1 MRNFFYSTIEWSR
14 LQRNRNLAIQGVFLF
29 FVIIFGLYLIFQAF
43 ELEISLSH
51 FSSRAGFGLSHT
63 FLTDYTSNDSRW
75 NAYFTGVIN
84 TIRVCLVA
92 ILLTTILGT
101 VMGVARLSKNFLI
114 SRIAWVY
121 VEILRNTP
129 LLIQIIFWQIIFL
142 QLPHISKAITFGSA
156 TAISNRGILVPWLS
170 PNNNDQ
176 LWLIFSIGQL
186 WLIFMGIIALASLS
200 LSYFFNKRED
210 KTGKK
215 ASISIRRGSKTLGFS
230 IGGNL
235 LGILIFGLIGIITFF
250 AFGQPL
256 GLDLPSTSQN
266 IKGTWLQ
273 TGGFELSPE
282 FAAILFALVIYTGTF
297 ITEIVR
303 GSIQALSRG
312 QTEAAQ
318 AIGLSN
324 YQVISLVVL
333 PQALRSIIPPLT
345 NQYLNLTKNSSLAV
359 VIAYPDLFM
368 VSRTIMNNS
377 GHALPVFFLI
387 LFTYLTLSLFISIVM
402 NLINRRVTR
411 IGT

>member
-1 MRNFFYSTIEWSR
+1 MRNFFYSTMQWSR

-101 VMGVARLSKNFLI
+101 IMGVARLSKNFLV
-114 SRIAWVY
+114 SRIAWIY
-121 VEILRNTP
+121 VEVLRNTP

-142 QLPHISKAITFGSA
+142 QLPHISKAITFGS
-156 TAISNRGILVPWLS
+156 TSAISNRGILLPWLS
-170 PNNNDQ
+170 TNTN
-176 LWLIFSIGQL
+176 GQL

-210 KTGKK
+210 KTGKR
-215 ASISIRRGSKTLGFS
+215 ASILGFS

-235 LGILIFGLIGIITFF
+235 LGILIFGLIGVITFF

-256 GLDLPSTSQN
+256 SLDLPLINQN
-266 IKGTWLQ
+266 TKGTWLQ
-273 TGGFELSPE
+273 SGGFELSPE
-282 FAAILFALVIYTGTF
+282 FSAILFALVIYTGTF

-303 GSIQALSRG
+303 GSIQALSKG

-324 YQVISLVVL
+324 YQVTSLVVL

>member
-1 MRNFFYSTIEWSR
+1 MRNLFYNTMQWGR

-92 ILLTTILGT
+92 ILLTTMLGT
-101 VMGVARLSKNFLI
+101 IMGVARLSKNFLI
-114 SRIAWVY
+114 SRIAWIY
-121 VEILRNTP
+121 VEVLRNTP

-142 QLPHISKAITFGSA
+142 QLPHISKAITFGS
-156 TAISNRGILVPWLS
+156 TSAISNRGILLPWMS
-170 PNNNDQ
+170 TNTN
-176 LWLIFSIGQL
+176 GQL

-210 KTGKK
+210 KTGKR
-215 ASISIRRGSKTLGFS
+215 ASILGFS

-235 LGILIFGLIGIITFF
+235 LGILIFGLIGVITFF

-256 GLDLPSTSQN
+256 SLDFPLIHQN
-266 IKGTWLQ
+266 TKGTWLQ
-273 TGGFELSPE
+273 SGGFELSPE
-282 FAAILFALVIYTGTF
+282 FSAILFALVIYTGTF

-303 GSIQALSRG
+303 GSIQALSKG

-324 YQVISLVVL
+324 YQVTSLVVL

>member
-1 MRNFFYSTIEWSR
+1 MQWSR

-101 VMGVARLSKNFLI
+101 IMGVARLSKNFLI
-114 SRIAWVY
+114 SRIAWIY
-121 VEILRNTP
+121 VEVLRNTP

-142 QLPHISKAITFGSA
+142 QLPHISKAITFGS
-156 TAISNRGILVPWLS
+156 TSAISNRGILLPWMS
-170 PNNNDQ
+170 TNTN
-176 LWLIFSIGQL
+176 GQL

-210 KTGKK
+210 KTGKR
-215 ASISIRRGSKTLGFS
+215 ASILGFS
-230 IGGNL
+230 ISGNL
-235 LGILIFGLIGIITFF
+235 LGILIFGLIGVITFF

-256 GLDLPSTSQN
+256 SLDLPLINQN
-266 IKGTWLQ
+266 TKGTWLQ
-273 TGGFELSPE
+273 SGGFELSPE
-282 FAAILFALVIYTGTF
+282 FSAILFALVIYTGTF

-303 GSIQALSRG
+303 GSIQALSKG

-324 YQVISLVVL
+324 YQVTSLVVL

>member
-1 MRNFFYSTIEWSR
+1 MQWSR

-92 ILLTTILGT
+92 ILLTTMLGT
-101 VMGVARLSKNFLI
+101 IMGVARLSKNFLI
-114 SRIAWVY
+114 SRIAWIY
-121 VEILRNTP
+121 VEVLRNTP

-142 QLPHISKAITFGSA
+142 QLPHISKAITFGS
-156 TAISNRGILVPWLS
+156 TSAISNRGILLPWLS
-170 PNNNDQ
+170 TNTN
-176 LWLIFSIGQL
+176 GQL

-210 KTGKK
+210 KTGKR
-215 ASISIRRGSKTLGFS
+215 ASILGFS

-235 LGILIFGLIGIITFF
+235 LGILIFGLIGVITFF

-256 GLDLPSTSQN
+256 SLDLPLINQN
-266 IKGTWLQ
+266 TKGTWLQ
-273 TGGFELSPE
+273 SGGFELSPE
-282 FAAILFALVIYTGTF
+282 FSAILFALVIYTGTF

-303 GSIQALSRG
+303 GSIQALSKG

-324 YQVISLVVL
+324 YQVTSLVVL

>member
-1 MRNFFYSTIEWSR
+1 MRNFFYSTMQWSR

-101 VMGVARLSKNFLI
+101 IMGVARLSKNFLI
-114 SRIAWVY
+114 SRIAWIY
-121 VEILRNTP
+121 VEVLRNTP

-142 QLPHISKAITFGSA
+142 QLPHISKAITFGS
-156 TAISNRGILVPWLS
+156 TSAISNRGILLPWLS
-170 PNNNDQ
+170 TNTN
-176 LWLIFSIGQL
+176 GQL

-210 KTGKK
+210 KTGKR
-215 ASISIRRGSKTLGFS
+215 ASILGFS
-230 IGGNL
+230 ISGNL
-235 LGILIFGLIGIITFF
+235 LGILIFGLIGVITFF

-256 GLDLPSTSQN
+256 SLDFPLIHQN
-266 IKGTWLQ
+266 TKGTWLQ
-273 TGGFELSPE
+273 SGGFELSPE
-282 FAAILFALVIYTGTF
+282 FSAILFALVIYTGTF

-303 GSIQALSRG
+303 GSIQALSKG

-324 YQVISLVVL
+324 YQVTSLVVL

>member
-1 MRNFFYSTIEWSR
+1 MRNFFYSTMQWSR

-101 VMGVARLSKNFLI
+101 IMGVARLSKNFLI
-114 SRIAWVY
+114 SRIAWIY
-121 VEILRNTP
+121 VEVLRNTP

-142 QLPHISKAITFGSA
+142 QLPHISKAITFGS
-156 TAISNRGILVPWLS
+156 TSAISNRGILLPWMS
-170 PNNNDQ
+170 TNTN
-176 LWLIFSIGQL
+176 GQL

-210 KTGKK
+210 KTGKR
-215 ASISIRRGSKTLGFS
+215 ASILGFS
-230 IGGNL
+230 ISGNL
-235 LGILIFGLIGIITFF
+235 LGILIFGLIGVITFF

-256 GLDLPSTSQN
+256 SLDFPLIHQN
-266 IKGTWLQ
+266 TKGTWLQ
-273 TGGFELSPE
+273 SGGFELSPE
-282 FAAILFALVIYTGTF
+282 FSAILFALVIYTGTF

-303 GSIQALSRG
+303 GSIQALSKG

-324 YQVISLVVL
+324 YQVTSLVVL

>member
-1 MRNFFYSTIEWSR
+1 MQWSR

-101 VMGVARLSKNFLI
+101 IMGVARLSKNFLI
-114 SRIAWVY
+114 SRIAWIY
-121 VEILRNTP
+121 VEVLRNTP

-142 QLPHISKAITFGSA
+142 QLPHISKAITFGS
-156 TAISNRGILVPWLS
+156 TSAISNRGILLPWMS
-170 PNNNDQ
+170 TNAN
-176 LWLIFSIGQL
+176 GQL

-210 KTGKK
+210 KTGKR
-215 ASISIRRGSKTLGFS
+215 ASILGFS
-230 IGGNL
+230 ISGNL
-235 LGILIFGLIGIITFF
+235 LGILIFGLIGVITFF

-256 GLDLPSTSQN
+256 SLDFPLIHQN
-266 IKGTWLQ
+266 TKGTWLQ
-273 TGGFELSPE
+273 SGGFELSPE
-282 FAAILFALVIYTGTF
+282 FSAILFALVIYTGTF

-303 GSIQALSRG
+303 GSIQALSKG

-324 YQVISLVVL
+324 YQVTSLVVL

>member
-1 MRNFFYSTIEWSR
+1 MQWSR

-101 VMGVARLSKNFLI
+101 IMGVARLSKNFLI
-114 SRIAWVY
+114 SRIAWIY
-121 VEILRNTP
+121 VEVLRNTP

-142 QLPHISKAITFGSA
+142 QLPHISKAITFGS
-156 TAISNRGILVPWLS
+156 TSAISNRGILLPWLS
-170 PNNNDQ
+170 TNTN
-176 LWLIFSIGQL
+176 GQL

-210 KTGKK
+210 KTGKR
-215 ASISIRRGSKTLGFS
+215 ASILGFS
-230 IGGNL
+230 ISGNL
-235 LGILIFGLIGIITFF
+235 LGILIFGLIGVITFF

-256 GLDLPSTSQN
+256 SLDFPLIHQN
-266 IKGTWLQ
+266 TKGTWLQ
-273 TGGFELSPE
+273 SGGFELSPE
-282 FAAILFALVIYTGTF
+282 FSAILFALVIYTGTF

-303 GSIQALSRG
+303 GSIQALSKG

-324 YQVISLVVL
+324 YQVTSLVVL

>member
-1 MRNFFYSTIEWSR
+1 MQWSR

-101 VMGVARLSKNFLI
+101 IMGVARLSKNFLV
-114 SRIAWVY
+114 SRIAWIY
-121 VEILRNTP
+121 VEVLRNTP

-142 QLPHISKAITFGSA
+142 QLPHISKAITFGS
-156 TAISNRGILVPWLS
+156 TSAISNRGILLPWLS
-170 PNNNDQ
+170 TNTN
-176 LWLIFSIGQL
+176 GQL

-210 KTGKK
+210 KTGKR
-215 ASISIRRGSKTLGFS
+215 ASILGFS

-235 LGILIFGLIGIITFF
+235 LGILIFGLIGVITFF

-256 GLDLPSTSQN
+256 SLDLPLINQN
-266 IKGTWLQ
+266 TKGTWLQ
-273 TGGFELSPE
+273 SGGFELSPE
-282 FAAILFALVIYTGTF
+282 FSAILFALVIYTGTF

-303 GSIQALSRG
+303 GSIQALSKG

-324 YQVISLVVL
+324 YQVTSLVVL

>member
-1 MRNFFYSTIEWSR
+1 MRNLFYNTMQWGR

-92 ILLTTILGT
+92 ILLTTMLGT
-101 VMGVARLSKNFLI
+101 IMGVARLSKNFLI
-114 SRIAWVY
+114 SRIAWIY
-121 VEILRNTP
+121 VEVLRNTP

-142 QLPHISKAITFGSA
+142 QLPHISKAITFGS
-156 TAISNRGILVPWLS
+156 TSAISNRGILLPWLS
-170 PNNNDQ
+170 TNTN
-176 LWLIFSIGQL
+176 GQL

-210 KTGKK
+210 KTGKR
-215 ASISIRRGSKTLGFS
+215 ASILGFS

-235 LGILIFGLIGIITFF
+235 LGILIFGLIGVITFF

-256 GLDLPSTSQN
+256 SLDFPLIHQN
-266 IKGTWLQ
+266 TKGTWLQ
-273 TGGFELSPE
+273 SGGFELSPE
-282 FAAILFALVIYTGTF
+282 FSAILFALVIYTGTF

-303 GSIQALSRG
+303 GSIQALSKG

-324 YQVISLVVL
+324 YQVTSLVVL

>member
-1 MRNFFYSTIEWSR
+1 MRNFFYSTMQWSR

-101 VMGVARLSKNFLI
+101 IMGVARLSKNFLI
-114 SRIAWVY
+114 SRIAWIY
-121 VEILRNTP
+121 VEVLRNTP

-142 QLPHISKAITFGSA
+142 QLPHISKAITFGS
-156 TAISNRGILVPWLS
+156 TSAISNRGILLPWMS
-170 PNNNDQ
+170 TNTN
-176 LWLIFSIGQL
+176 GQL

-210 KTGKK
+210 KTGKR
-215 ASISIRRGSKTLGFS
+215 ASILGFS

-235 LGILIFGLIGIITFF
+235 LGILIFGLIGVITFF

-256 GLDLPSTSQN
+256 SLDLPLINQN
-266 IKGTWLQ
+266 TKGTWLQ
-273 TGGFELSPE
+273 SGGFELSPE
-282 FAAILFALVIYTGTF
+282 FSAILFALVIYTGTF

-303 GSIQALSRG
+303 GSIQALSKG

-324 YQVISLVVL
+324 YQVTSLVVL

-345 NQYLNLTKNSSLAV
+345 NQYLNNYHYKNL
-359 VIAYPDLFM
+359 Y
-368 VSRTIMNNS
+368 
-377 GHALPVFFLI
+377 
-387 LFTYLTLSLFISIVM
+387 
-402 NLINRRVTR
+402 
-411 IGT
+411 

>member
-1 MRNFFYSTIEWSR
+1 MRNLFYNTMQWGR

-101 VMGVARLSKNFLI
+101 IMGVARLSKNFLI
-114 SRIAWVY
+114 SRIAWIY
-121 VEILRNTP
+121 VEVLRNTP

-142 QLPHISKAITFGSA
+142 QLPHISKAITFGS
-156 TAISNRGILVPWLS
+156 TSAISNRGILLPWMS
-170 PNNNDQ
+170 TNTN
-176 LWLIFSIGQL
+176 GQL

-210 KTGKK
+210 KTGKR
-215 ASISIRRGSKTLGFS
+215 ASILGFS

-235 LGILIFGLIGIITFF
+235 LGILIFGLIGVITFF

-256 GLDLPSTSQN
+256 SLDFPLIHQN
-266 IKGTWLQ
+266 TKGTWLQ
-273 TGGFELSPE
+273 SGGFELSPE
-282 FAAILFALVIYTGTF
+282 FSAILFALVIYTGTF

-303 GSIQALSRG
+303 GSIQALSKG

-324 YQVISLVVL
+324 YQVTSLVVL